1 MPTITANHCEMF
13 YEIDDFTD
21 PWVKE
26 KETVWLQH
34 GVGRNTKIL
43 VSLGASAGAPVSRAA
58 AGYAWAWTIR

>member
-1 MPTITANHCEMF
+1 MPTITANQCEMF

-34 GVGRNTKIL
+34 GVGRNTRFWYYWVPAL
-43 VSLGASAGAPVSRAA
+43 AGQYRVLRRDMR
-58 AGYAWAWTIR
+58 GHG